1 MAMTDFSA
9 TEVAFT
15 GIRFVRNHPRTL
27 AIWAGVQIVI
37 SVVTGLLAVV
47 MLGPWIAAMRAA
59 NQAGGQP
66 DWAQVA
72 TAGAA
77 ALPFYSLIIPLGIV
91 FYAVL
96 YATMARAVLE
106 PADEGVGYIRFGMD
120 EVRQG
125 LLFLLWIVIVIAA
138 EIVAGMIV
146 AIPTGVTFLAAKN
159 FTPLALAAS
168 CVAVFCVGL
177 YLAVRLSLSSALT
190 FDTRRVNLFGS
201 WTLTRGRFWP
211 MLGAYLLML
220 GIAILIGLVTLIVI
234 AIVAGVTGGIGGMA
248 MIFQP
253 NTPTVAAFFL
263 PARLAVTVIGAV
275 VTPVFWALFY
285 MPSMEIYRQLTQRP
299 EATFD

>member
-1 MAMTDFSA
+1 MVMSDFSA
-9 TEVAFT
+9 TDVAFT
-15 GIRFVRNHPRTL
+15 GIRFARSHPRTL
-27 AIWAGVQIVI
+27 AIWAGIQIVI
-37 SVVTGLLAVV
+37 SLVTGLLGVV
-47 MLGPWIAAMRAA
+47 TLGPWIVAMRAA
-59 NQAGGQP
+59 NQAGGAP
-66 DWAQVA
+66 DWAQVS
-72 TAGAA
+72 AA
-77 ALPFYSLIIPLGIV
+77 AGLVAPFYLLMIPLGIV

-106 PADEGVGYIRFGMD
+106 PGEEGVGYIRFGMD

-146 AIPTGVTFLAAKN
+146 AIPTGVTFLAARS
-159 FTPLALAAS
+159 FWPVALAAS
-168 CVAVFCVGL
+168 CVVVFCVGL

-220 GIAILIGLVTLIVI
+220 GVAILISILTFIVI
-234 AIVAGVTGGIGGMA
+234 AIVAAVMGGIGGMA
-248 MIFQP
+248 AIFRP
-253 NTPTVAAFFL
+253 GEMSMGAFFV

-285 MPSMEIYRQLTQRP
+285 MPAPEIYRQLTQRP
-299 EATFD
+299 DATFD